1 MEFPVHM
8 EVSSIIASVGTVK
21 TFKYVRNV
29 SNRQLI
35 FLQCLSVQ
43 KLDHAGRATL
53 NIYNNKDSS
62 C

>member
-8 EVSSIIASVGTVK
+8 EVFSIIASVGI
-21 TFKYVRNV
+21 VRTLKCMRNF
-29 SNRQLI
+29 SKRQLI
-35 FLQCLSVQ
+35 FLQCLPVQ

-53 NIYNNKDSS
+53 NIYDNKDGS

>member
-8 EVSSIIASVGTVK
+8 EVSRIIASVGTVR

-35 FLQCLSVQ
+35 FLQCLPGQ

-53 NIYNNKDSS
+53 NIYNHKDGS